1 MADVTVGL
9 FVRLEAADGQAQ
21 AVADFLVNARD
32 LVNQEPGTTVWYA
45 LRFGPT
51 TFGIFDA
58 FDSEESRQAHLNGAV
73 AMGLADHAHLFA
85 TPPSIEPVGV
95 LASKH
100 APPAHSAAR

>member
-51 TFGIFDA
+51 TFGIFDG
-58 FDSEESRQAHLNGAV
+58 FDSEESREAHLNGPV
-73 AMGLADHAHLFA
+73 ALGLADHADLFA
-85 TPPSIEPVGV
+85 TPPSIERVDV
-95 LASKH
+95 LTGK
-100 APPAHSAAR
+100 